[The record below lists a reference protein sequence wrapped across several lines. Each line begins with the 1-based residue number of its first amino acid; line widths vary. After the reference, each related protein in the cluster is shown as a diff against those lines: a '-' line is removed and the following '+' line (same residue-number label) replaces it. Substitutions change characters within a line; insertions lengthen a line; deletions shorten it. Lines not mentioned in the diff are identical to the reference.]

1 MILVSGLSDAEN
13 NVWAVV
19 KLGNPGGGGIR
30 HAYLV
35 SPLQL
40 PATNT
45 LKCRLDNATTGLM
58 VNVKFHVFNGFI
70 STDSGWSLAEN
81 ILPPLE
87 TTTPIPVY
95 QVGGTYYT
103 LWWFTG
109 ITSCVT

>member
-1 MILVSGLSDAEN
+1 
-13 NVWAVV
+13 
-19 KLGNPGGGGIR
+19 
-30 HAYLV
+30 
-35 SPLQL
+35 
-40 PATNT
+40 
-45 LKCRLDNATTGLM
+45 LDNATTGLM

-95 QVGGTYYT
+95 QAGGIYYT

-109 ITSCVT
+109 VTNCIT